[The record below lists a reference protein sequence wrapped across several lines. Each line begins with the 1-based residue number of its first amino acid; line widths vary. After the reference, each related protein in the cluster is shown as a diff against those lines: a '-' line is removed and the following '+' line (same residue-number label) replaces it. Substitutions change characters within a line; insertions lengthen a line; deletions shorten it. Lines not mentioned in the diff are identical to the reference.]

1 MTTPALHSP
10 RTYPTLKILLGFALL
25 GGVLGGLLV
34 TLFIAIYSEQWRI
47 FVHRGDM
54 LFFLLF
60 GVKLGTAPALLT
72 ASWLAWRRAYRNGQ
86 GLLHAAL
93 AGAFFSAIAAPVS
106 APLIDPGYDL
116 TKMLLVFMP
125 PTGALSALLL
135 GIGLLP
141 KAYKEQS
148 YG

>member
-1 MTTPALHSP
+1 MKNKPYPAL
-10 RTYPTLKILLGFALL
+10 KIFLAFTLL
-25 GGVLGGLLV
+25 GGALGGLLV
-34 TLFIAIYSEQWRI
+34 VLFVALYSGQWRI
-47 FVHRGDM
+47 FAYHDM

-106 APLIDPGYDL
+106 APLFDQSFDL
-116 TKMLLVFMP
+116 TQMLLAFMT
-125 PTGALSALLL
+125 PTGAISALLL
-135 GIGLLP
+135 GAIFLP
-141 KAYKEQS
+141 QKVRS
-148 YG
+148 

>member
-1 MTTPALHSP
+1 MKNKPYPAL
-10 RTYPTLKILLGFALL
+10 KIFLAFTLL
-25 GGVLGGLLV
+25 GGALGGLLV
-34 TLFIAIYSEQWRI
+34 VLFVALYSGQWRI

-106 APLIDPGYDL
+106 APLFNPGYDL

-135 GIGLLP
+135 GAIFLP
-141 KAYKEQS
+141 KKVHS
-148 YG
+148 

>member
-1 MTTPALHSP
+1 MKNKPYPAL
-10 RTYPTLKILLGFALL
+10 KIFLAFTLL
-25 GGVLGGLLV
+25 GGALGGLLV
-34 TLFIAIYSEQWRI
+34 VLFVALYSGQWHK
-47 FVHRGDM
+47 FAYHDM

-106 APLIDPGYDL
+106 APLFDQSFDL
-116 TKMLLVFMP
+116 TQMLLAFMT
-125 PTGALSALLL
+125 PTGAISALLL
-135 GIGLLP
+135 GAIFLP
-141 KAYKEQS
+141 QKVRS
-148 YG
+148 